1 MRKYFVLLI
10 LLVAG
15 LSLSAQAE
23 TRLEKSRIT
32 IAVGGKPLF
41 YYLPLTIADRLGY
54 FKDEGLSVEI
64 VDFPGGAKAL
74 QALLGGSADLVSG
87 AFEHTISMQAKG
99 QMIKAVVVQ
108 ARYNSIVLGLRKDV
122 AARYKSPKDLKGLKI
137 GVTAPGSST
146 NMFVSALLA
155 KDGLKPDA
163 VAIIGVG
170 ATSGAV
176 AIMRKGEIDGISNL
190 DPVISHLEV
199 GGDMVTV
206 VDTRTE
212 QGMKEVYGGEYAAI
226 SVYATH
232 EFIAK
237 NPNTTQA
244 VVNAVVRAL
253 HWLQH
258 ATPEQIVQTVPPEYY
273 GNDKG
278 LYKVA
283 LMKNLNGYSVDGTV
297 SAQAAQN
304 VFKVLN
310 SFEPTVQ
317 KARIDLSR
325 TYDNSFA
332 LKAGQKYR

>member
-1 MRKYFVLLI
+1 MRKIITSLI
-10 LLVAG
+10 LLVSCICLPAM
-15 LSLSAQAE
+15 AQPK
-23 TRLEKSRIT
+23 LEKSRIT
-32 IAVGGKPLF
+32 IAVGGKSLF
-41 YYLPLTIADRLGY
+41 YYLPLTIAERLGY
-54 FKDEGLSVEI
+54 FKDEGLNVEI
-64 VDFPGGAKAL
+64 LDFPGGAKAL

-87 AFEHTISMQAKG
+87 AYEHTISMQSKG
-99 QMIKAVVVQ
+99 QLIEAVVVQ
-108 ARYNSIVLGLRKDV
+108 ARYNSIVLGLRKDI

-146 NMFVSALLA
+146 NMFVNTLLA
-155 KDGLKPDA
+155 QDGLKPDA
-163 VAIIGVG
+163 VSIIGVG

-176 AIMRKGEIDGISNL
+176 AIMRRGEIDGIANL

-212 QGMKEVYGGEYAAI
+212 RGMKEVYGGEYAASSI
-226 SVYATH
+226 YATH

-244 VVNAVVRAL
+244 VVNAMVRAL
-253 HWLQH
+253 RWLQR
-258 ATPEQIVQTVPPEYY
+258 ATPEQIVQTVPAEYY

-283 LMKNLNGYSVDGTV
+283 LMKNLHGYSVDGLV
-297 SAQAAQN
+297 SLQAAQN
-304 VFKVLN
+304 VYKVLN
-310 SFEPTVQ
+310 SFELTVQ
-317 KARIDLSR
+317 KTKIDLSR

-332 LKAGQKYR
+332 LKAAQKYR

>member
-1 MRKYFVLLI
+1 MRKTITSFLL
-10 LLVAG
+10 LATCLCLPA
-15 LSLSAQAE
+15 LAQQK
-23 TRLEKSRIT
+23 LEKSQIT
-32 IAVGGKPLF
+32 ISVGGKSLF
-41 YYLPLTIADRLGY
+41 YYLPLTIAERLGY
-54 FKDEGLSVEI
+54 FKDEGLNVEI

-87 AFEHTISMQAKG
+87 AYEHTISIQAKG
-99 QMIKAVVVQ
+99 QAIKAVVVQ

-137 GVTAPGSST
+137 GVTAPGSAT

-163 VAIIGVG
+163 V
-170 ATSGAV
+170 S
-176 AIMRKGEIDGISNL
+176 IMKKGEIDGIANL
-190 DPVISHLEV
+190 DPVITQLEV

-206 VDTRTE
+206 ADTRTE
-212 QGMKEVYGGEYAAI
+212 QGMKELYGGDYAAS
-226 SVYATH
+226 SVYATAQ
-232 EFIAK
+232 FIAK

-244 VVNAVVRAL
+244 VVNAMVRAL
-253 HWLQH
+253 RWLQQ

-283 LMKNLNGYSVDGTV
+283 LMKNLKGYSADGTV

-310 SFEPTVQ
+310 SFEVTVQ
-317 KARIDLSR
+317 KAKIDLSK

-332 LKAGQKYR
+332 LKAAQKYR

>member
-1 MRKYFVLLI
+1 MRKIITFLI
-10 LLVAG
+10 LLAAC
-15 LSLSAQAE
+15 LPALAQQK
-23 TRLEKSRIT
+23 LEKSRIT
-32 IAVGGKPLF
+32 IAVGGKSLF
-41 YYLPLTIADRLGY
+41 YYLPLTIAERLGY
-54 FKDEGLSVEI
+54 FKDEGLTVEI

-87 AFEHTISMQAKG
+87 AYEHTISMQAKG
-99 QMIKAVVVQ
+99 QAIETVVVQ
-108 ARYNSIVLGLRKDV
+108 GRYNSIVLGLKKDL

-146 NMFVSALLA
+146 NMMVSALLA

-163 VAIIGVG
+163 VSIIGVG

-176 AIMRKGEIDGISNL
+176 AIMNKGEIDGMSNL
-190 DPVISHLEV
+190 DPVITQLEV

-212 QGMKEVYGGEYAAI
+212 KGMKEVYGGEYAAG
-226 SVYATH
+226 SVYATR
-232 EFIAK
+232 EFVAK

-244 VVNAVVRAL
+244 VVNAMVRAL
-253 HWLQH
+253 HWLKK

-273 GNDKG
+273 GNNKG

-283 LMKNLNGYSVDGTV
+283 LMKNLNGYSSDGLV
-297 SAQAAQN
+297 SAQAAKN

-310 SFEPTVQ
+310 SFEATVQ
-317 KARIDLSR
+317 KAKIDLAL

-332 LKAGQKYR
+332 LKAAQKVP